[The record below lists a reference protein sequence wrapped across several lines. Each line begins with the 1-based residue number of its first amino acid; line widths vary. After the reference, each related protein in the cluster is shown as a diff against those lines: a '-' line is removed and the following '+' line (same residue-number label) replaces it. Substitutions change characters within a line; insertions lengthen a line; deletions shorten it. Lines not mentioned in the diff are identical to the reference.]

1 MPPSPL
7 SEDTPLPPPTER
19 EAAALA
25 WFSRCRQGLSAEQET
40 EFQNWLTAD
49 PRHAALFNEFDGTWE
64 LLGRVSQATPMA
76 IPTVPRSFR
85 WAPLVRLGLS
95 VAAAAALVV
104 TYFSWWRPSHYSG
117 AASTAVGA
125 LRSLQLPDG
134 SLVMLNTDSALTAAF
149 TPEERRI
156 TLERGEAHFAVARNP
171 DRPFIVEVG
180 GIAVRAVG
188 TAFKV
193 HLEAEVV
200 EVLVT
205 EGKVRVDDAITGRSL
220 LTSPAGSN
228 HESLP
233 ALGQPVLATG
243 QKVVLALPAAVDTPA
258 SRRGEVAAIPVSRE
272 EIQRELAWQERRLD
286 FELATL
292 REIAA
297 EFNRYNHHKL
307 VIGDPDLAQ
316 KRFGGSFRPD
326 DLAGFVRMLQQNFG
340 VAVDETERATVLRS
354 RH

>member
-1 MPPSPL
+1 MRPSPL
-7 SEDTPLPPPTER
+7 SQVTPLPPPTES

-25 WFSRCRQGLSAEQET
+25 WFSRCRQGLSVEQEA
-40 EFQNWLTAD
+40 EFQNWLAAD

-64 LLGRVSQATPMA
+64 LLGRVSQSTPMA
-76 IPTVPRSFR
+76 IPTTPSSFR
-85 WAPLVRLGLS
+85 WAPIVRLGLS
-95 VAAAAALVV
+95 VAAAAVLVV
-104 TYFSWWRPSHYSG
+104 SYFSWWRPAHYSG

-125 LRSLQLPDG
+125 LRSLHLPDG
-134 SLVMLNTDSALTAAF
+134 SRVILNTDSALTAVY
-149 TPEERRI
+149 TPEQRRI
-156 TLERGEAHFAVARNP
+156 TLERGEAHFAVAKNP

-193 HLEAEVV
+193 HLETKAV

-205 EGKVRVDDAITGRSL
+205 EGKVRVDDALTGKSL
-220 LTSPAGSN
+220 LMSPAGAK
-228 HESLP
+228 HELQP

-243 QKVVLALPAAVDTPA
+243 QKIVLALPTPVATPA
-258 SRRGEVAAIPVSRE
+258 ISRGEVRAIPVSRE
-272 EIQRELAWQERRLD
+272 EIQRELAWQERRLE

-292 REIAA
+292 GEIAA
-297 EFNRYNHHKL
+297 EFNRYNHHQL